1 MDVPFSSAAR
11 GAAGAV
17 RGTVSRPESQDWLKK
32 FARLG
37 HLAKGV
43 VYLLIGVLALMAAFG
58 SGGRVSGGQE
68 AASYLA
74 GLPGGPVLLALTGFG
89 LLGYAAW
96 RFIEAWKDPDREGS
110 DTKGVVKRVGFAA
123 SGVVNAAIAVGALQL
138 AFGRGTSSGGEQAW
152 ASQLLT
158 VPFGQF
164 LLGAIG
170 IGVIVAGL
178 SQLKEAKDERF
189 KRVLKLHQM
198 SRKERTW
205 VTRLAK
211 IGLCARGVVF
221 PLIGYGILRA
231 AMANSAAR
239 AQGFGGALREIA
251 SKPFGQ
257 VLLIAVAA
265 GLVAY
270 GIYMLAVAKY
280 RRLAT

>member
-1 MDVPFSSAAR
+1 
-11 GAAGAV
+11 
-17 RGTVSRPESQDWLKK
+17 
-32 FARLG
+32 
-37 HLAKGV
+37 
-43 VYLLIGVLALMAAFG
+43 
-58 SGGRVSGGQE
+58 
-68 AASYLA
+68 
-74 GLPGGPVLLALTGFG
+74 
-89 LLGYAAW
+89 
-96 RFIEAWKDPDREGS
+96 
-110 DTKGVVKRVGFAA
+110 
-123 SGVVNAAIAVGALQL
+123 
-138 AFGRGTSSGGEQAW
+138 GRGTSSGGEQAW

-280 RRLAT
+280 RRLATGPQPLQSNRESRESCERPGYSPLILQDSGLATSASPSFVHCAPGFQRSLGFSRPMNFTSQSATKRASFLDATPRNGSRCSR